1 MLEQRTTTPQTIE
14 ISNSPLSFEALI
26 EETAKKL
33 GLEIFG
39 VEFDAVVSRTEDPDG
54 TQHVTIKPALL
65 IKASSLDR
73 GINTDFFVLKGE
85 DLAYAVMSKSWGGF
99 ITEDGDQT
107 LYTNIAIYRLKEG
120 TTPEGLRMVRD
131 LGNPQMFYDN
141 AQNWLG
147 GGETDIVGSEKS
159 RLRVA
164 FVGHDP
170 LFEEILSRSDKKGNP
185 HTAQ

>member
-1 MLEQRTTTPQTIE
+1 MHEQRTTTPQRIE
-14 ISNSPLSFEALI
+14 ISESPQGFETLI
-26 EETAKKL
+26 EEAAKKL
-33 GLEIFG
+33 GLEIFV
-39 VEFDAVVSRTEDPDG
+39 VEFDAVVSRIEDPDG

-85 DLAYAVMSKSWGGF
+85 DLAYAVMSKSWGGY
-99 ITEDGDQT
+99 ITEDGDQM

-120 TTPEGLRMVRD
+120 TPPEGLRMVRD
-131 LGNPQMFYDN
+131 LGNPQMFYYH

-147 GGETDIVGSEKS
+147 SGETDIVGSEKS
-159 RLRVA
+159 HLKVA

-170 LFEEILSRSDKKGNP
+170 LFEEFLSKSNKVVP
-185 HTAQ
+185 Q